1 MIVQACYSIRG
12 LAGWAFAAFLAT
24 SAASAAVLY
33 QQLPL
38 DGGVG
43 YYANS
48 NTPQQ
53 LADDFAL
60 GGAVSLESISW
71 WGGYDADL
79 DAGDDDFLVRLYSD
93 VSGTGTVLHEF
104 SSASFTRSATSLLDG
119 AGNAVYQYDF
129 SLATPVSLSA
139 STYYLFVQNL
149 GTSDWFWQGAS
160 SGNGDLW
167 YRGDDT
173 EAWAMEVGD
182 LALRLEGTQA
192 QVAPIPEPSLLALL
206 GIAGL
211 SMILAGRRRQRP
223 TA

>member
-1 MIVQACYSIRG
+1 MTVQASSSIRS
-12 LAGWAFAAFLAT
+12 LAGWAFAAFLALAT
-24 SAASAAVLY
+24 STASAAVLY
-33 QQLPL
+33 QQPPV
-38 DGGVG
+38 DGGNG
-43 YYANS
+43 FYANP
-48 NTPQQ
+48 NFPQQ
-53 LADDFAL
+53 MADDFTL

-71 WGGYDADL
+71 WGGYDGDL

-93 VSGTGTVLHEF
+93 VSGTGTVQQEF
-104 SSASFTRSATSLLDG
+104 NSAPFTRSTTSLLDG

-149 GTSDWFWQGAS
+149 GTSEWFWQAAS

-167 YRGDDT
+167 FRSEDT
-173 EAWAMEVGD
+173 DVWAMEVGD
-182 LALRLEGTQA
+182 MALRLEGTPA
-192 QVAPIPEPSLLALL
+192 LIPEPSSLALF

-211 SMILAGRRRQRP
+211 SMLLAGRRRQRP